1 MGVAAETLIWEPGVL
16 EAELE
21 LSMVMGVAVVTQS
34 PALAVLVAD
43 RDEIPGMAETAGIRR
58 LALVAVAEPER
69 IGVVMEA
76 MQLQELVQVM
86 VVLEGSVA
94 S

>member
-1 MGVAAETLIWEPGVL
+1 
-16 EAELE
+16 
-21 LSMVMGVAVVTQS
+21 VVTQS